1 MTYNINEI
9 WEYLIEQQ
17 IATEEELQLITDIN
31 GYNEQAL
38 NDVLYARTGYRD
50 IEQIKEED
58 EDNDK

>member
-1 MTYNINEI
+1 MTYSINEI

-58 EDNDK
+58 EDNDE

>member
-38 NDVLYARTGYRD
+38 NDVLYAKTGYRD